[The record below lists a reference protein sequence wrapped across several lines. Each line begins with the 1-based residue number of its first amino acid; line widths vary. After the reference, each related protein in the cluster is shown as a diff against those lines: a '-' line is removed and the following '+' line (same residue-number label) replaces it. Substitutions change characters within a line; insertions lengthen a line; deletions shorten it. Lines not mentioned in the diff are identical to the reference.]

1 MGTVLKAC
9 DIFVTT
15 IYRLKAV
22 RGKGEKR
29 EERQEKRFQQKRPHE
44 GNADQLST
52 DRHPFRLVGY

>member
-22 RGKGEKR
+22 RGKEEER
-29 EERQEKRFQQKRPHE
+29 EERQEKGSNKNGPMRGRF
-44 GNADQLST
+44 
-52 DRHPFRLVGY
+52 

>member
-22 RGKGEKR
+22 RGKEEER

-44 GNADQLST
+44 GPFFQHNLS
-52 DRHPFRLVGY
+52 LLIN

>member
-29 EERQEKRFQQKRPHE
+29 EERQEKRFQQKRPQK
-44 GNADQLST
+44 G
-52 DRHPFRLVGY
+52 PFFSYAK